1 VKNERQTDRDGKG
14 HQRSAQ
20 VTTHPDDINLDKLTM
35 MRVFVWP
42 SGEWSASGWDR
53 VWHGSG
59 RQPDIETALRKL
71 VEDRDQYFAER
82 AKEIEDDQTHR

>member
-1 VKNERQTDRDGKG
+1 M
-14 HQRSAQ
+14 
-20 VTTHPDDINLDKLTM
+20 TTLPDDINLGKLTM
-35 MRVFVWP
+35 MRVVLWP

-71 VEDRDQYFAER
+71 VEARDEYFAER
-82 AKEIEDDQTHR
+82 ENEK